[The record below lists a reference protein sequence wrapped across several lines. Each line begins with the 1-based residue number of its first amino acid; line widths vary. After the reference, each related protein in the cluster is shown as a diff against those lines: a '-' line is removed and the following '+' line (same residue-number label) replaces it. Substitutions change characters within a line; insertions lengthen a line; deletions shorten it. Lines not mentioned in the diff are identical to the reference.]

1 MSHSQLHG
9 VTVHLVVCT
18 WCACNSQS
26 HQYIIYIAEKFEFLQ
41 TSDLQCV
48 YIMYCKLNVLNY
60 IRGWSRK
67 ERREN
72 SEESSNEVLGVLY
85 STISELKHLKFSHM
99 LGSVQD
105 SN

>member
-1 MSHSQLHG
+1 
-9 VTVHLVVCT
+9 
-18 WCACNSQS
+18 
-26 HQYIIYIAEKFEFLQ
+26 
-41 TSDLQCV
+41 
-48 YIMYCKLNVLNY
+48 MYCKLNVLNY
-60 IRGWSRK
+60 IRGWSGK

-85 STISELKHLKFSHM
+85 STISELKHLKFSYM